1 MKLIDWIDNNR
12 AIVIV
17 AMVCVT
23 LIIVAALLKSPRYQ
37 KAGPN
42 NTLILDTRTGKMLRM
57 DGTPYQYPKYK

>member
-1 MKLIDWIDNNR
+1 MKLIDWINNNR
-12 AIVIV
+12 VIVIV

-23 LIIVAALLKSPRYQ
+23 LIIVTALLRSPRYQ

-42 NTLILDTRTGKMLRM
+42 NNLILDTRTGKMLRM